1 MREDNKDRYIKFSV
15 KGSNHP
21 LESSCM
27 PYTCIYNVWQTRQRQ
42 TRGQKGKNAMN
53 LIVGVFCYRMYYF

>member
-21 LESSCM
+21 LVSSCM
-27 PYTCIYNVWQTRQRQ
+27 PYTCIYD
-42 TRGQKGKNAMN
+42 KPGKDKLGDKKAKT
-53 LIVGVFCYRMYYF
+53 L